1 MKHTN
6 LYTIAES
13 MVAKL
18 FNEDIE
24 DVEKEHGITAHKPNP
39 VVQKDEV
46 KYADDY
52 VQYTNKPGVI
62 VAIVKGN
69 TYSGIQQIP
78 IGAVDNFRC
87 MKITDEDAFMSQKD
101 LANENETSKRYE
113 NLVQEYERSKSE
125 VIEQWR
131 KNNANTYNS
140 LKSKYGNKLLGA
152 DIIQNDKRIQHKDD
166 EVEKSDN
173 DEDKKDDKSKE
184 LYNSGNEREDD
195 KSIDETEQVD
205 EGFGDFLTGLKN
217 WWKND
222 KQSLEKTADYFNK
235 HKDVMDKVVW
245 GLKELK
251 NKMDNEEDQV
261 KAFDDIKIVA
271 NIPKK
276 QINESD
282 GKFFQTSVDKKSLTT
297 MEYEGKKYLVLGT
310 GLNNAASVKDLYLIL
325 KKNKISQISKD
336 LSGIIIMF
344 NDEYHDKYQSGK
356 FEKSGSSAKQ
366 KNIALKGYPVNG
378 VSIENN
384 KLIFNTD
391 ITTISK
397 RGEIDDIEKM
407 FS

>member
-39 VVQKDEV
+39 VVQQDEV

-78 IGAVDNFRC
+78 IGAVDNFRF

-166 EVEKSDN
+166 EVEKGDN
-173 DEDKKDDKSKE
+173 DEVKKDDKNKE
-184 LYNSGNEREDD
+184 LYNSGNDRQDD

-205 EGFGDFLTGLKN
+205 EGIFLRSSSTQKSIKQMIDIAAKIRDNDIDVNNVQIKARTIDKDGGHPKDKNLKGMVITDKAGWLIGGSIIGFVTDERLTDDERKKILITVDQDSRRINMTTTGSLPKQGSIDKDMKEKN
-217 WWKND
+217 W
-222 KQSLEKTADYFNK
+222 
-235 HKDVMDKVVW
+235 
-245 GLKELK
+245 
-251 NKMDNEEDQV
+251 
-261 KAFDDIKIVA
+261 
-271 NIPKK
+271 
-276 QINESD
+276 
-282 GKFFQTSVDKKSLTT
+282 
-297 MEYEGKKYLVLGT
+297 KKYKVDISNQVNDLT
-310 GLNNAASVKDLYLIL
+310 FNGLREILIKSGVKR
-325 KKNKISQISKD
+325 ISQ
-336 LSGIIIMF
+336 
-344 NDEYHDKYQSGK
+344 N
-356 FEKSGSSAKQ
+356 
-366 KNIALKGYPVNG
+366 LKGIFLIDRDGYIISRDILG
-378 VSIENN
+378 VELT
-384 KLIFNTD
+384 KDNTMWFGFEHTKD
-391 ITTISK
+391 EKI
-397 RGEIDDIEKM
+397 RDDV
-407 FS
+407 FT